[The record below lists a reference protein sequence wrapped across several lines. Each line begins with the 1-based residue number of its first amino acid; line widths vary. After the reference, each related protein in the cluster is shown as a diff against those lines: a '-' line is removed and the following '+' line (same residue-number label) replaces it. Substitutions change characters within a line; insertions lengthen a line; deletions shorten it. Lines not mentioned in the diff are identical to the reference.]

1 MLKIPFLQ
9 IQLAAQDS
17 GTIADTAQV
26 QTEKTLSI
34 LELTTSGGVGGI
46 IIMSSLFILSVV
58 TVYIYIE
65 RYMTIK
71 KAAQEDNNF
80 MNQIKDFIHDGKL
93 EAARML
99 CRSTQTPIARM
110 IDKGVSRIGKPL
122 SDIAA
127 AIENT
132 GKLELFKL
140 EKNLAT
146 LATISGAA
154 PMLGFLGTVIG
165 MILAFHEMASAGG
178 NIDVEL
184 LSEGIYTAMVT
195 TVAGL
200 IVGIVAFIGY
210 NMLVSKVENVVFKM
224 EARTTEFL
232 DILNEPAK

>member
-1 MLKIPFLQ
+1 MIAFILTQ
-9 IQLAAQDS
+9 INLTDS
-17 GTIADTAQV
+17 VTEAEV
-26 QTEKTLSI
+26 PVEKTLSI
-34 LELTTSGGVGGI
+34 LELITSGGVGGM
-46 IIMSSLFILSVV
+46 IIMFTLFVLSIIAI
-58 TVYIYIE
+58 YIFIE

-71 KAAQEDNNF
+71 KAAKEDENF

-93 EAARML
+93 EAARSL
-99 CRSTQTPIARM
+99 CKSTPTPISKM
-110 IDKGVSRIGKPL
+110 IEKGVNRIGKPL

-154 PMLGFLGTVIG
+154 PMIGFLGTVIG

-178 NIDVEL
+178 NIDVEM

-200 IVGIVAFIGY
+200 TVGIVAYIGY
-210 NMLVSKVENVVFKM
+210 NLLVAKVEKVVFKM